1 MTECILTKLLVL
13 ELKKNVLNFLSYLSV
28 FDFDLISSRPYQERA
43 SLGLV
48 SAVPRA
54 KALESLFISEFA
66 SVT

>member
-1 MTECILTKLLVL
+1 MYFNKAISFGI
-13 ELKKNVLNFLSYLSV
+13 KKNVLNFLSYLSV
-28 FDFDLISSRPYQERA
+28 FDFVLISLRPYQERA

>member
-1 MTECILTKLLVL
+1 MYFNKAISFGI
-13 ELKKNVLNFLSYLSV
+13 KKNVLNLLSYLSV
-28 FDFDLISSRPYQERA
+28 FDFVLISSRPYQEQA